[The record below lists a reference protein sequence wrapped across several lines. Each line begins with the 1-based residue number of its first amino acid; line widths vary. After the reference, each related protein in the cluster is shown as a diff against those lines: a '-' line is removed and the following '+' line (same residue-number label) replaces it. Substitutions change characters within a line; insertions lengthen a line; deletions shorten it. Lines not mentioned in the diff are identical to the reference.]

1 MIDGNIIVG
10 TLLGL
15 FLVGFIY
22 KLYLDERKRAK
33 NIDNILKG
41 HK

>member
-15 FLVGFIY
+15 FLVGFVY
-22 KLYLDERKRAK
+22 KLYLDERNRAK
-33 NIDNILKG
+33 KIDKILKG
-41 HK
+41 YK